1 MTLSQT
7 KSLIIGVLRG
17 WFLNKKVLDKFSDD
31 NGTLLYDGK
40 DISGSSNITSAELA
54 KAISDTITEL
64 NTAAEEEEEQPVTP
78 ELRTFTVGA
87 YAAPTPTEADGVTNN
102 NMISSVSVNENVI
115 TVTADVANL
124 ISFASS
130 NPSQGTHKW
139 LAIGIDTGITPIT
152 NVSYNGYP
160 LELQDVSDAEAT
172 GCNEKSFIL
181 YIKADEVIST
191 PNQFT
196 LSADGYESRTMTI
209 TVAQS

>member
-7 KSLIIGVLRG
+7 KSLIVGVLRG
-17 WFLNKKVLDKFSDD
+17 WFLNKKVLDRFSDD

-40 DISGSSNITSAELA
+40 DVSGSSNITSAELA
-54 KAISDTITEL
+54 QAISDTITEL
-64 NTAAEEEEEQPVTP
+64 NTAAEEEEQPVTP
-78 ELRTFTVGA
+78 ELRTFTIGA

-115 TVTADVANL
+115 TITADVANL
-124 ISFASS
+124 TSFASS

-191 PNQFT
+191 PKQFT